1 MQVSPLDHSHVS
13 SKVVSFSQ
21 LIHPTALI
29 SPYAKIGSNV
39 SIGPYSIIGDNV
51 SIGQGT
57 TIGSHVSIQGWTQIG
72 EDNQIETGAIIG
84 AVPQDLKF
92 AGEKSTVFIGNN
104 NIIREYVT
112 INRGTAGGGGETRVG
127 NHNLIMTSVHVA
139 HDVQMGNNNII
150 ANAVAIG
157 GHVVIDDWVTI
168 GALCGIHQFVQLG
181 RMSMIGAQSKI
192 TKDVLPYTLVSGNPP
207 KRFGINVER
216 LRRNGYSSSERIDI
230 QRAYK
235 ILFQEGQTLTDN
247 IEMLKKEFQKS
258 MDVNYILKFLEN
270 SKRSFYR

>member
-1 MQVSPLDHSHVS
+1 MQMSPLDHVHVANNLYTLTN
-13 SKVVSFSQ
+13 Q
-21 LIHPTALI
+21 IHPTAII
-29 SPYAKIGSNV
+29 SVDARIERDV
-39 SIGPYSIIGDNV
+39 VIGPYSIIEGNV
-51 SIGQGT
+51 RIGQGT
-57 TIGSHVSIQGWTQIG
+57 VIGSHVSIKSWTEIG
-72 EDNQIETGAIIG
+72 ECNQIETGAIIG
-84 AVPQDLKF
+84 AAPQDLKF
-92 AGEKSTVFIGNN
+92 TGEKSTVFIGNN

-216 LRRNGYSSSERIDI
+216 LRRNGYSSLERIDI

-235 ILFQEGQTLTDN
+235 ILFQEGQTLAST
-247 IEMLKKEFQKS
+247 IEILKKELQENR
-258 MDVNYILKFLEN
+258 DVNYILKFLES

>member
-29 SPYAKIGSNV
+29 SPYAKIGPNV

-235 ILFQEGQTLTDN
+235 ILFQEGQTLTDT

>member
-1 MQVSPLDHSHVS
+1 MQMSPLDHVHVANNLYTLTN
-13 SKVVSFSQ
+13 Q
-21 LIHPTALI
+21 IHPTAII
-29 SPYAKIGSNV
+29 SVDARIERDV
-39 SIGPYSIIGDNV
+39 VIGPYSIIEGNV
-51 SIGQGT
+51 RIGQGT
-57 TIGSHVSIQGWTQIG
+57 VIGSHVSIKSWTEIG
-72 EDNQIETGAIIG
+72 ECNQIETGAIIG

-92 AGEKSTVFIGNN
+92 TGEKSTVFIGNN

-216 LRRNGYSSSERIDI
+216 LRRNGYSSLERIDI

-235 ILFQEGQTLTDN
+235 ILFQEGQTLANT
-247 IEMLKKEFQKS
+247 IEILKKELQENR
-258 MDVNYILKFLEN
+258 DVNYILKFLES

>member
-29 SPYAKIGSNV
+29 SPYAKIGPNV

-258 MDVNYILKFLEN
+258 LDVNYILKFLEN

>member
-29 SPYAKIGSNV
+29 SPYAKIGPNV

-92 AGEKSTVFIGNN
+92 AGEKVRFLL
-104 NIIREYVT
+104 VT
-112 INRGTAGGGGETRVG
+112 I
-127 NHNLIMTSVHVA
+127 
-139 HDVQMGNNNII
+139 
-150 ANAVAIG
+150 
-157 GHVVIDDWVTI
+157 
-168 GALCGIHQFVQLG
+168 
-181 RMSMIGAQSKI
+181 
-192 TKDVLPYTLVSGNPP
+192 
-207 KRFGINVER
+207 
-216 LRRNGYSSSERIDI
+216 
-230 QRAYK
+230 
-235 ILFQEGQTLTDN
+235 ILF
-247 IEMLKKEFQKS
+247 
-258 MDVNYILKFLEN
+258 EN
-270 SKRSFYR
+270 M

>member
-258 MDVNYILKFLEN
+258 LDVNYILKFLEN

>member
-1 MQVSPLDHSHVS
+1 MQVSPLDHGHAS
-13 SKVVSFSQ
+13 SKVVSFSHT
-21 LIHPTALI
+21 IHPTALI
-29 SPYAKIGSNV
+29 SPYAKIGPNV

-57 TIGSHVSIQGWTQIG
+57 TIGSHVSIQGWTKIG

-92 AGEKSTVFIGNN
+92 TGEKSTVFIGNN

-216 LRRNGYSSSERIDI
+216 LRRNGYNSSQRIVI
-230 QRAYK
+230 QKAYRT
-235 ILFQEGQTLTDN
+235 LFQEGQTLTDTV
-247 IEMLKKEFQKS
+247 ETLKKEFQENR
-258 MDVNYILKFLEN
+258 DVNYILKFLQT
-270 SKRSFYR
+270 STRSFYR

>member
-29 SPYAKIGSNV
+29 SPYAKIGPNV

>member
-29 SPYAKIGSNV
+29 SPYAKIGPNV

-235 ILFQEGQTLTDN
+235 ILFQDGQTLTDT

>member
-29 SPYAKIGSNV
+29 SPYAKIGPNV

-112 INRGTAGGGGETRVG
+112 INRGTAGGGGETHVG

-235 ILFQEGQTLTDN
+235 ILFQEGQTLTDT
-247 IEMLKKEFQKS
+247 IEMLKKKFQKS

>member
-1 MQVSPLDHSHVS
+1 MQVSPLDHGHVS
-13 SKVVSFSQ
+13 SKVIAFSQ

-29 SPYAKIGSNV
+29 SPNAKIGPNV

-57 TIGSHVSIQGWTQIG
+57 IIGSHVSIQGWTQIG

-92 AGEKSTVFIGNN
+92 TGEKSAVFIGNN

-235 ILFQEGQTLTDN
+235 ILFQEGQTLTDT
-247 IEMLKKEFQKS
+247 IEMLKKEFQKN
-258 MDVNYILKFLEN
+258 MDVNYILKFLES

>member
-1 MQVSPLDHSHVS
+1 
-13 SKVVSFSQ
+13 
-21 LIHPTALI
+21 
-29 SPYAKIGSNV
+29 
-39 SIGPYSIIGDNV
+39 
-51 SIGQGT
+51 
-57 TIGSHVSIQGWTQIG
+57 
-72 EDNQIETGAIIG
+72 
-84 AVPQDLKF
+84 DLKF

-235 ILFQEGQTLTDN
+235 ILFQEGQTLTDT